1 MDLVVFILVKMLP
14 LQPGVLLGDG
24 EAPVLALAYLD
35 LVRSGPALA
44 GSHQQ
49 ALQLESYKL
58 QNGPPPLS
66 SLHTLVRRLP

>member
-24 EAPVLALAYLD
+24 EAPVLALAHLD

-49 ALQLESYKL
+49 ALQLQIREL
-58 QNGPPPLS
+58 QTTEWS
-66 SLHTLVRRLP
+66 TATLQSTHSC

>member
-24 EAPVLALAYLD
+24 EAPVLSLANLD

-49 ALQLESYKL
+49 ALQLQIREL
-58 QNGPPPLS
+58 QTTEWS
-66 SLHTLVRRLP
+66 TATLQSTHSC

>member
-1 MDLVVFILVKMLP
+1 MDLVVSILVKMLP

-49 ALQLESYKL
+49 ALEL
-58 QNGPPPLS
+58 QIRELQTTEWS
-66 SLHTLVRRLP
+66 TTTLQSTHSC